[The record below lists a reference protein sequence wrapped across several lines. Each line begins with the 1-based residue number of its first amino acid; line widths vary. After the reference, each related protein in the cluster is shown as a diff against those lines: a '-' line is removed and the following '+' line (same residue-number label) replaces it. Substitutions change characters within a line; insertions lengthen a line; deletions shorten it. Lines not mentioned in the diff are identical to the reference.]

1 MHAWKGVSIVFSCEV
16 FTSSV
21 QYASAMEASILFLF
35 LHNVRMTFST
45 LSIE

>member
-1 MHAWKGVSIVFSCEV
+1 MHTWKDVNIVFSCEV
-16 FTSSV
+16 CHLLSTIS
-21 QYASAMEASILFLF
+21 SAMEASILFLF